1 MARLRVLQVFIF
13 ICVWVLYSSTYLV
26 RKPLGA
32 IKVGMKED
40 LGFSQIQLGWLDTA
54 MLLPYSVAQMTLGTA
69 ADRMGPRR
77 TVTICLG
84 IAGLSM
90 FSFGSWD
97 NYGVLLVL
105 IFINGAAQGPVW
117 PACCKCISAWFSDL
131 QLNSVFGFIN
141 TAAFGGS
148 IIASGLAAYLYSDYG
163 WRFVHCPLSIVVVT
177 LAVVAWLILKMP
189 KDYHIVIPGKDPV
202 EDKVVT
208 SNKEKNSF
216 LALWHLPM
224 VLELAVAMLCNK
236 VVRYFIYLWFPVYL
250 MKELGYSAA
259 NTGLLVSLFDVG
271 GIAGSIFLGMAADHY
286 NSLVL
291 TLLATVAGTV
301 GFLLFNFTAS
311 WGMTYNSIML
321 SVGGFCVCGLDA
333 LLGGSVAVKI
343 GEKDGGNVG
352 AAVAGLI
359 NGFGSMGAVIQGP
372 LIGFMSDMYGWNSVF
387 LLVVALLS
395 FSSFLI
401 LKAIYIQRRQAI
413 MNSMMHVEN
422 GITVH

>member
-1 MARLRVLQVFIF
+1 MAQLKVLQVFIF
-13 ICVWVLYSSTYLV
+13 ICVWVLYGATYLV

-32 IKVGMKED
+32 LKVGMKED
-40 LGFSQIQLGWLDTA
+40 LGFSQVQLGCLDTA
-54 MLLPYSVAQMTLGTA
+54 MLLPYSLAQMVLGSA
-69 ADRMGPRR
+69 ADRMGPRH

-84 IAGLSM
+84 IAGISM

-97 NYGVLLVL
+97 NFGILLIL

-117 PACCKCISAWFSDL
+117 PACCKCISSWFSDH

-141 TAAFGGS
+141 TSAYGGS
-148 IIASGLAAYLYSDYG
+148 IIASGLAGYLYSEYG
-163 WRFVHCPLSIVVVT
+163 WRFVYCPLSVVVMM
-177 LAVVAWLILKMP
+177 LAVVAWLMLKMP
-189 KDYHIVIPGKDPV
+189 KEYKIIIPGKEPV
-202 EDKVVT
+202 EEKT
-208 SNKEKNSF
+208 ASSNKVNSF
-216 LALWHLPM
+216 LALWRLPM

-250 MKELGYSAA
+250 MKELNYSAA
-259 NTGLLVSLFDVG
+259 NTGLLVSVFDVG
-271 GIAGSIFLGMAADHY
+271 GILGSVFLGIAADRY

-291 TLLATVAGTV
+291 TLLATVTGTA
-301 GFLLFNFTAS
+301 GFLFFKFTAS
-311 WGMTYNSIML
+311 WGMAYNSVML
-321 SVGGFCVCGLDA
+321 SIGGACVCGLDA

-387 LLVVALLS
+387 LLVVSLLS
-395 FSSFLI
+395 LSSFLI
-401 LKAIYIQRRQAI
+401 LKAIYIERRQAAI
-413 MNSMMHVEN
+413 NNMMHVES